1 MKCVNLCDLL
11 DKKVFSS
18 GSLERLFQMPQI
30 ADAER
35 ICAGSYF
42 CSQYFLEMDFL
53 QQLEQF
59 VRQHDLSLTLVVPI
73 ISEKD
78 LLAAKQKLDDLLR
91 QLPVDEVTVNDV
103 GMLSFISDTYR
114 ITLNLGRLFFKDAR
128 DIRMRGYY
136 QRTVHPAGLDRL
148 EGYAKRFSVGCAEL
162 DAVSSCLQLGSDIH
176 TPIAIHYP
184 YCYMTTGNICKYA
197 SIDKDISKKFR
208 PNAPCSRQCQR
219 IYETYSPKTGEYTLY
234 RIGRAVYFET
244 QLPETVDGQ
253 FERLIYFPLRE
264 LTQLRK
270 EGDGY

>member
-1 MKCVNLCDLL
+1 M
-11 DKKVFSS
+11 
-18 GSLERLFQMPQI
+18 
-30 ADAER
+30 
-35 ICAGSYF
+35 
-42 CSQYFLEMDFL
+42 
-53 QQLEQF
+53 
-59 VRQHDLSLTLVVPI
+59 
-73 ISEKD
+73 
-78 LLAAKQKLDDLLR
+78 
-91 QLPVDEVTVNDV
+91 DEVTVNDV

-148 EGYAKRFSVGCAEL
+148 EGYAKHFSVGCAEL

-219 IYETYSPKTGEYTLY
+219 IYETYSPKTEEYTLY